1 MRLPLPLPKGEDKDY
16 GFLLRG
22 AAHSKNGISSFR
34 LLTLVLSS
42 IEEERRSFQCAPLPR
57 ARLHAAHAAC
67 SYETCPQIGQ
77 LSSPSR
83 SVVTSSGGQQR
94 GHRLN
99 PNSPPSVALAIR
111 RSFPTSQRN
120 FPKPAGASPVA
131 ESFSRAAR
139 TFSETTVIERSEECR
154 ASMSMTLD

>member
-83 SVVTSSGGQQR
+83 SVATSSGGQQR
-94 GHRLN
+94 EHRLN
-99 PNSPPSVALAIR
+99 PNSPPSVALAIEDRFLLRKGTFPGEPAHFPWPRAFLAR
-111 RSFPTSQRN
+111 RELFQ
-120 FPKPAGASPVA
+120 KPQ
-131 ESFSRAAR
+131 
-139 TFSETTVIERSEECR
+139 
-154 ASMSMTLD
+154 

>member
-57 ARLHAAHAAC
+57 ARLHAAH

-83 SVVTSSGGQQR
+83 SVATSSGGQQR
-94 GHRLN
+94 GQRLN

-111 RSFPTSQRN
+111 RSFSTSQRN
-120 FPKPAGASPVA
+120 FPNQPAHLPWPRAFLARRELFQKP
-131 ESFSRAAR
+131 
-139 TFSETTVIERSEECR
+139 
-154 ASMSMTLD
+154 L